1 MLSISRQNI
10 YLEDKRMKL
19 TEINPILEK
28 LFDSKDINHDTDEA
42 WQIKNAQIHL
52 LVIVSED
59 HSWLRL
65 LTPIATA
72 SEAQSLLPQI
82 LEDNFDATQEV
93 RYALNQNVLWGVYH
107 HRLASLVTED
117 LESAIASLAALVDRG
132 LSNSFNQLIEKQIV
146 QIVKV
151 AKAQG
156 QSKEATYQTI
166 DRFYQEGVMGGVD
179 QDPAQREQFLA
190 AWKMQ
195 LDRLWSEV
203 EV

>member
-1 MLSISRQNI
+1 MKIAEISS
-10 YLEDKRMKL
+10 
-19 TEINPILEK
+19 ILEK
-28 LFDSKDINHDTDEA
+28 LFDAKDIKHDVEEA

-52 LVIVSED
+52 LVLLSED
-59 HSWLRL
+59 RSWLRL
-65 LTPIATA
+65 LTPIAAA
-72 SEAQSLLPQI
+72 SEAQSLLPQL

-93 RYALNQNVLWGVYH
+93 RYATNQNVLWGVYH
-107 HRLASLVTED
+107 HRLESLVAED
-117 LESAIASLAALVDRG
+117 LKSAIASLIALAQKG
-132 LSNSFNQLIEKQIV
+132 LSSSFNQLIEKQIV
-146 QIVKV
+146 QIVKA

-179 QDPAQREQFLA
+179 QDPAQREQFLT